1 MLKEFL
7 LLTIF
12 YALELFKAHNNIASL
27 KRYNLLNDKV
37 YLLNSSITNMY
48 KYINESEI
56 KIISK

>member
-7 LLTIF
+7 LLSLF
-12 YALELFKAHNNIASL
+12 YALELFKAHNNVASL
-27 KRYNLLNDKV
+27 KRYNLLNDRV
-37 YLLNSSITNMY
+37 SILNSSITNMY

>member
-7 LLTIF
+7 LLSLF
-12 YALELFKAHNNIASL
+12 YALELFKAHNNVASL
-27 KRYNLLNDKV
+27 KRYNILNDRV
-37 YLLNSSITNMY
+37 SILNSSITNIC